1 MTGLS
6 QKVRYLEAY
15 IHYRKNLSIKIN
27 LPKSERELYL
37 TNHCFTMAKNYMN
50 SIGKNLR
57 V

>member
-6 QKVRYLEAY
+6 QKIRYLEAY